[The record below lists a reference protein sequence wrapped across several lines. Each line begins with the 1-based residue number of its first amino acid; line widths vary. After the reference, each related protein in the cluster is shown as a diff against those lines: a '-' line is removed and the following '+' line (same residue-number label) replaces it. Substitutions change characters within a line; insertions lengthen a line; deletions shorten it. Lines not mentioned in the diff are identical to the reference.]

1 MSDYTDVV
9 VVFKRKGGMSLWKQM
24 YEVDDEFGVE
34 FKIIDYESAD
44 EIWEFLDN
52 NKLYFYIIQT
62 KSNELRLQCTEFNRD
77 FHRLVDNDDGEEE
90 MFSICA
96 SMGNG
101 PDDRIEE
108 HMEESDHEECE
119 IE

>member
-44 EIWEFLDN
+44 EIWEF
-52 NKLYFYIIQT
+52 
-62 KSNELRLQCTEFNRD
+62 
-77 FHRLVDNDDGEEE
+77 
-90 MFSICA
+90 
-96 SMGNG
+96 
-101 PDDRIEE
+101 
-108 HMEESDHEECE
+108 
-119 IE
+119 